1 MQSPKPS
8 PPCSRPQPGIVALPT
23 DSSPFQAFFV
33 SHSNT
38 TVGLGRQE
46 GKPCPGCSA
55 SFQSCSSDL
64 VSDPWY
70 PSSPALSS
78 LSCCDSVACRPFSCS
93 SFLSQIPGL
102 SPSVRGQRPSFH
114 GVSPPSY
121 YCVNFWFPGSSSLPS
136 QGARGTWMLPR
147 SHLDISPT
155 SSCPVSKLTNL
166 TTLLQIFWPIPLPGS
181 LCLIWNLGT
190 SPGEGLDLRW
200 APLLTSI
207 HCEVIIISGI
217 PSHSPQKSCFLKEL
231 QFSSQ
236 RNLKLDVFVLP
247 SHFLPHDCSEIGGA
261 CHFLHP
267 KVAIKTIFASLIFLL
282 VHGIKHIC
290 FHQHFRF
297 GVSTDLQWADVLQ
310 PMKRTGLETVYICVC
325 VCVCV
330 CVYTHTH

>member
-1 MQSPKPS
+1 M
-8 PPCSRPQPGIVALPT
+8 
-23 DSSPFQAFFV
+23 
-33 SHSNT
+33 
-38 TVGLGRQE
+38 
-46 GKPCPGCSA
+46 
-55 SFQSCSSDL
+55 
-64 VSDPWY
+64 SDPWH

-136 QGARGTWMLPR
+136 QATRGTWMLPR

-200 APLLTSI
+200 APSRTSI
-207 HCEVIIISGI
+207 HCEVVIISGI
-217 PSHSPQKSCFLKEL
+217 PSHSPQKSCFLN
-231 QFSSQ
+231 
-236 RNLKLDVFVLP
+236 RT
-247 SHFLPHDCSEIGGA
+247 A
-261 CHFLHP
+261 
-267 KVAIKTIFASLIFLL
+267 IFLSKEFKIRCL
-282 VHGIKHIC
+282 CSPIS
-290 FHQHFRF
+290 FLA
-297 GVSTDLQWADVLQ
+297 SWLQWDRGSLSLSPSQGGYRNNICLINLSFSTWNKTYLFPSTFQVWGFY
-310 PMKRTGLETVYICVC
+310 KFTVSRCAAAYEKNRLRDSIYM
-325 VCVCV
+325 CV
-330 CVYTHTH
+330 CVYIYTHTHINVHVCVLFPWHCRETYSEIMKKKG